1 MGTWDATSFGN
12 DTAND
17 WAYDLIEGD
26 DFTHIESTLDQALG
40 VGDDYLDADVAVEA
54 VAAAEMVAW
63 LNGNPAAV
71 NAYTEKIA
79 NWVHAHAVKPS
90 GALVQK
96 ALMVVDLVQS
106 ETSELA
112 ELWEGDPDW
121 TNAMADLKRRLSA

>member
-1 MGTWDATSFGN
+1 MGTWDASSFGN
-12 DTAND
+12 DTATD

-26 DFTHIESTLDQALG
+26 GLTHIGSTLDRALG
-40 VGDDYLDADVAVEA
+40 VGDDYLDADMAAEA
-54 VAAAEMVAW
+54 VDAAEVVAW

-79 NWVHAHAVKPS
+79 KWVQAQDLKPV
-90 GALVQK
+90 GDLIRK
-96 ALMVVDLVQS
+96 ALMVVDLVQR

-121 TNAMADLKRRLSA
+121 TDAMADLKRRLSA